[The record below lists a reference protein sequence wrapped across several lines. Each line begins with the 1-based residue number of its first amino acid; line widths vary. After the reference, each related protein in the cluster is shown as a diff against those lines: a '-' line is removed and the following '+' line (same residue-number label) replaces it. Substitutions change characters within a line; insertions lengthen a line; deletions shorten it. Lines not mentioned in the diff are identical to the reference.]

1 MYKLRRDSAEYL
13 GRVDEFIKF
22 AESDRAK
29 KKDDD
34 YILCPCRDCKNF
46 KRFGDSGEIRAHL
59 ICRGFKKRYTC
70 WFMHGEQ
77 IGESSGTNHT
87 SIRCEENVEVCDNYE
102 LDCNDDFENVENF
115 VNVELDCNE
124 DDEMEMNHE
133 NVEHEFTENLDDM
146 LRDVEDEISDKNYE
160 KFQYMSKESK
170 KQLYPGCTKFTKLSA
185 VLKLL
190 NLKADNGWSDKSFT
204 SLLKLLREMLP
215 DNNELPCTIY
225 QAKKLICP
233 MGLKIERIHACPND
247 CVLYRGE
254 YEAMHI
260 CPKCGVSRYKRKD
273 RDSDDCND
281 EGKKGHA
288 AAKVVWYFPIIPRF
302 KRLFANPKDAKL
314 LRWHEEE
321 RKRDGKLRHPADSP
335 QWRNID
341 RHFRE
346 FGGESRNLRFG
357 LSTDGMSPFGSMSSR
372 HSTWPVLLCIY
383 NLPPW
388 LCMKRRYIMMSLLI
402 QGPKQPGNDIDVYLA
417 PLIDD
422 LQKLWRDGVRVWD
435 AYSKEVFTLRA
446 MVFCTINDFPAY
458 GNLSGYSTKGA
469 KACPI
474 CEDDTQVL
482 RLKNCKKNV
491 FTGHRRFLPINH
503 PYRRKKKVFN
513 GKIELGVA
521 RRPLDGKSVFKRVK
535 NLDVVFGKCAKAP
548 PKNIWKK
555 KSIFWGL
562 PYWEYLEVRHC
573 LDVMHVEKNIC
584 DSLIG
589 TLLNISGKTKDGIN
603 VRKDMVEM
611 GIRPELAPQDKGK
624 QKAYLPPAMCTMSKI
639 EKVSFCK
646 CLNSIKVP
654 SGYSSNIKKLVSMK
668 DMKLIGLKSHDC
680 HVLMTHMIPV
690 AIRGILPKHVRQTI
704 NKFCFFFNAINSK
717 VIDPLKLDA
726 LQKEAVVTLCHLEM
740 YFPPSFFDVM
750 VHLVVHLVR
759 EIKMCGPVFL
769 RYMYP
774 FERYMGILKSYVRN
788 RYRPEGSI
796 VEGYS
801 TEEVIEFCTNY
812 MTGVCPIGVP
822 LSRYEGRLKG
832 IGTIG
837 LKAIVVDKDELL
849 KAHFIVL
856 QHMADVAPYI
866 DEHMIVLRR
875 QNHTRSQKWLTDEH
889 NRTFIGWLKERVKS
903 RPERSP
909 VNEIVRLLGE
919 GPQIVV
925 RTFQGYEIN
934 GYTFYTKLQD
944 DKSTMQNSGVTLV
957 ATSQEFSRSGDARP
971 VIASKSYY
979 GVIEEIWELVYNPN
993 LSIPLFRCQWV
1004 EDRGVKVD
1012 NDGFTLVDF
1021 NRVGYVDDPF
1031 ILAKQ
1036 ATQVFYVT
1044 DPSDGR
1050 WSIVL
1055 SGKRRIV
1062 GVENVV
1068 DEEEYDQFEEIPPF
1082 CTDVQSEVATIEEHD
1097 EANYMR
1103 SDHNEGL

>member
-1 MYKLRRDSAEYL
+1 
-13 GRVDEFIKF
+13 
-22 AESDRAK
+22 
-29 KKDDD
+29 
-34 YILCPCRDCKNF
+34 
-46 KRFGDSGEIRAHL
+46 
-59 ICRGFKKRYTC
+59 
-70 WFMHGEQ
+70 
-77 IGESSGTNHT
+77 
-87 SIRCEENVEVCDNYE
+87 
-102 LDCNDDFENVENF
+102 
-115 VNVELDCNE
+115 
-124 DDEMEMNHE
+124 
-133 NVEHEFTENLDDM
+133 
-146 LRDVEDEISDKNYE
+146 
-160 KFQYMSKESK
+160 MSNESK
-170 KQLYPGCTKFTKLSA
+170 RPLHPGCTKFSKLSA

-204 SLLKLLREMLP
+204 SLLELLREMLP

-233 MGLKIERIHACPND
+233 MGLKVEKIHACPND

-254 YEAMHI
+254 YEAMHV
-260 CPKCGVSRYKRKD
+260 CPKCGVSRYRRKNQD
-273 RDSDDCND
+273 TDDGND
-281 EGKKGHA
+281 EGNKGRA
-288 AAKVVWYFPIIPRF
+288 PAKSVWYFLIIPRF

-314 LRWHEEE
+314 LRWHEDE

-341 RHFRE
+341 RDFTE
-346 FGGESRNLRFG
+346 FGGESRNLRLG

-372 HSTWPVLLCIY
+372 HSTWPVLICIY

-402 QGPKQPGNDIDVYLA
+402 QGPRQPGNDIDVYLA
-417 PLIDD
+417 PLIED

-435 AYSKEVFTLRA
+435 AYGKEQFELRA
-446 MVFCTINDFPAY
+446 MVFCTINDFPTY

-474 CEDDTQVL
+474 CEDDTQ
-482 RLKNCKKNV
+482 KKE
-491 FTGHRRFLPINH
+491 
-503 PYRRKKKVFN
+503 FN
-513 GKIELGVA
+513 GNTELGVA
-521 RRPLDGKSVFKRVK
+521 RRPLDGKGVFLLVK
-535 NLDVVFGKCAKAP
+535 NLKVVFGKCAKAP

-555 KSIFWGL
+555 KSIFWEL

-573 LDVMHVEKNIC
+573 LDVMHIEKNVC

-589 TLLNISGKTKDGIN
+589 TLLNIPGKTKDGIN
-603 VRKDMVEM
+603 ARKDMVEM
-611 GIRPELAPQDKGK
+611 KIRPKLAPQDKGK
-624 QKAYLPPAMCTMSKI
+624 QNAYLPPAMCTMSKT
-639 EKVSFCK
+639 EKTSFCK
-646 CLNSIKVP
+646 CLHSIKVP

-668 DMKLIGLKSHDC
+668 DMKLIGPKSHDC

-690 AIRGILPKHVRQTI
+690 AIRGILPKPVRQAIT
-704 NKFCFFFNAINSK
+704 KLCFFFNAINSK
-717 VIDPLKLDA
+717 VIDPLKLDS
-726 LQKEAVVTLCHLEM
+726 LQKEVVVTLCHLEM

-759 EIKMCGPVFL
+759 EIKICGPVFL

-774 FERYMGILKSYVRN
+774 FERFMGILKSYVRN
-788 RYRPEGSI
+788 RHRPEGSI

-812 MTGVCPIGVP
+812 MTGVGPIGVP
-822 LSRYEGRLKG
+822 TSRYEGRLQG
-832 IGTIG
+832 VGTIG
-837 LKAIVVDKDELL
+837 LKAILADRDELL

-856 QHMADVAPYI
+856 QHMADVTPYI
-866 DEHMIVLRR
+866 DEHMAILRQ
-875 QNHTRSQKWLTDEH
+875 QNYTRSQKWITDEH
-889 NRTFIGWLKERVKS
+889 NRCFIGWLKERVKS
-903 RPERSP
+903 HSEMSP
-909 VNEIVRLLGE
+909 VSETVRWLGQ
-919 GPQIVV
+919 GPQMVV

-934 GYTFYTKLQD
+934 GYTFYTKLQS

-971 VIASKSYY
+971 VMASKSYY
-979 GVIEEIWELVYNPN
+979 GVIEEIWELVYNAH

-1012 NDGFTLVDF
+1012 NDGFTMVDF

-1044 DPSDGR
+1044 DPSDAR

-1055 SGKRRIV
+1055 PGKRRIV
-1062 GVENVV
+1062 GIENVI
-1068 DEEEYDQFEEIPPF
+1068 DEEEYDQFDEIPPF
-1082 CTDVQSEVATIEEHD
+1082 CADVQAEIATTTEEQD

-1103 SDHNEGL
+1103 SDHRKMDPYSSDDSQNNSDYSNSNDSNSSESEFFQQTEGSDSDDSQKDLPTGGIQCTVCEEVGKYEWLFHCNHCGDSYHPLCVCSSSYQGSRDPRYNSWICPGPWRDPGLLLIQGLFGLIQRSPLLMYGFGGGCSLRLRRGTFEGGHGHDLL